1 MNEKTFNRIFNGFI
15 LVGTAAAVITA
26 TIVKILEGEASFD
39 WRLALSAF
47 GSIMGILS
55 TVSAANGRMV
65 TFIFGLIDVT
75 LYGVMCWFGENYGN
89 AALHLLYFVPMQVVG
104 LVQWKRRGAS
114 RSSELRARRLSPR
127 QRLLAAGVLVA
138 GTAEAPSGLQFEQT
152 NSTLSVESDMRGE
165 GWLQVVSGWEST
177 DGKTAH
183 PMPGCLLTLSGD
195 NSRFLGT
202 LELKPTV
209 WPTAAGWGLRRPVIT
224 TGRSRTETGGT
235 PPIGSPVCRSA
246 RCVHRGSPPV

>member
-65 TFIFGLIDVT
+65 TFIFGFIDVT

-138 GTAEAPSGLQFEQT
+138 GTAVVYMVLSGLSDSPAATVIKWAVLADAVAVLCNIIGQFLMSTAYAEQWVLWIGV
-152 NSTLSVESDMRGE
+152 NVSSIVMWGAALSDPEA
-165 GWLQVVSGWEST
+165 SGHGFASIYVI
-177 DGKTAH
+177 KYAFY
-183 PMPGCLLTLSGD
+183 LL
-195 NSRFLGT
+195 N
-202 LELKPTV
+202 
-209 WPTAAGWGLRRPVIT
+209 AINGLRIWIKL
-224 TGRSRTETGGT
+224 SK
-235 PPIGSPVCRSA
+235 
-246 RCVHRGSPPV
+246 